1 MRTRPRGAAL
11 LALFA
16 ALAAPACATPDSSST
31 AHAGTRVPA
40 APQPSSIASP
50 NPTDMSSRRIVSSAH
65 APAAIGPYSQA
76 VVHGGLVWCSGQI
89 ALDPH
94 SGQLV
99 AGDVRAQA
107 ERVLDNLS
115 AVLAAAGSAPEH
127 VLRTTIYLVDMGD
140 FGAVNEVYARR
151 FPAGSAPAR
160 ATVGVAS
167 LPKGALVEIDCVAA
181 VPAAR

>member
-1 MRTRPRGAAL
+1 MRARPRGAVL
-11 LALFA
+11 LALLGA
-16 ALAAPACATPDSSST
+16 VAAPACASPEPSGNAQAGMRIPSAPHSSPQL
-31 AHAGTRVPA
+31 PA
-40 APQPSSIASP
+40 DPF
-50 NPTDMSSRRIVSSAH
+50 DMSSRRIIASAH

-76 VVHGGLVWCSGQI
+76 VAHAGLVWCSGQI
-89 ALDPH
+89 ALDPA

-107 ERVLDNLS
+107 ERVLDNLT

-160 ATVGVAS
+160 ATVGVSS

-181 VPAAR
+181 LPAAR

>member
-1 MRTRPRGAAL
+1 MRARPRGAARLAL
-11 LALFA
+11 LA
-16 ALAAPACATPDSSST
+16 ALLAFACASPDPSRGSAAMPSYPT
-31 AHAGTRVPA
+31 VP
-40 APQPSSIASP
+40 S
-50 NPTDMSSRRIVSSAH
+50 NPPDMSSRRIVSSAH

-89 ALDPH
+89 ALDPE

-107 ERVLDNLS
+107 ERVLTNLT

-140 FGAVNEVYARR
+140 FGAVNEVYAKR
-151 FPAGSAPAR
+151 FPPGSAPAR